1 MTNLSPPLLALLR
14 EIARAERDG
23 LEYRASP
30 GDAEIRELVDGGL
43 VEVLW
48 QPGRPGV
55 RRHVCVVTTAGREMV
70 GECVG

>member
-1 MTNLSPPLLALLR
+1 VTTIQPTLLALLR

-23 LEYRASP
+23 LDYRASP
-30 GDAEIRELVDGGL
+30 GDAAIRELVDAGL

-55 RRHVCVVTTAGREMV
+55 RRHVCVVTTAGRQVV
-70 GECVG
+70 GEFVG